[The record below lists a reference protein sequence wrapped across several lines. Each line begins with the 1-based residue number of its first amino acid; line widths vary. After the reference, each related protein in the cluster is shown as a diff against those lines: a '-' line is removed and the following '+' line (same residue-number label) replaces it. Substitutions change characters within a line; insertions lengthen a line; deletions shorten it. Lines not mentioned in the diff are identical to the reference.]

1 MQTLSPAPNEHT
13 IQGKLMRKATIGLLV
28 LGVVVLIAWNWLWLW
43 APEWLF
49 DLVSQQTASPVAA
62 VLSMREWVQ
71 IIIGVVLLIASL
83 FVVLSP
89 KYGTKDTVLGAT
101 KDNRS
106 TRSTLQERHA
116 AQDQGPHDALTK
128 FRFPNH

>member
-1 MQTLSPAPNEHT
+1 MPAAFGGMKARARGRMQTLSPAPNERT
-13 IQGKLMRKATIGLLV
+13 IQGKLMRKVTIGVLV

-49 DLVSQQTASPVAA
+49 DLLSQQTASPVAA

-71 IIIGVVLLIASL
+71 IIISVVLLIASL

-89 KYGTKDTVLGAT
+89 KYGPKDKHWAYGTIG
-101 KDNRS
+101 
-106 TRSTLQERHA
+106 TLVGFWLRQ
-116 AQDQGPHDALTK
+116 
-128 FRFPNH
+128 

>member
-1 MQTLSPAPNEHT
+1 MQTLSPAPNART
-13 IQGKLMRKATIGLLV
+13 IQGKLMREVTIGLLV

-49 DLVSQQTASPVAA
+49 DLLSQQTASPVAA

-71 IIIGVVLLIASL
+71 IIISVVLLIASL

-89 KYGTKDTVLGAT
+89 RSDRRTSIGPTAQSELSSDFGC
-101 KDNRS
+101 DSNR
-106 TRSTLQERHA
+106 
-116 AQDQGPHDALTK
+116 
-128 FRFPNH
+128 